1 MKHQQKRAQHATE
14 INSKHFI
21 SVMADGATDA
31 GGTENETVFCRFV
44 QDGCPVNRLIGH
56 KAVKHMHAEGKI
68 SYCLY
73 LKVIVRAKVFYL
85 TGTLSNR
92 SGDDQYPIE

>member
-1 MKHQQKRAQHATE
+1 MTRPVPKWYLLSGNSPKKTLLWK

-44 QDGCPVNRLIGH
+44 QDGRPVNRLIGH
-56 KAVKHMHAEGKI
+56 KAVEHAHAEG
-68 SYCLY
+68 
-73 LKVIVRAKVFYL
+73 
-85 TGTLSNR
+85 
-92 SGDDQYPIE
+92 D